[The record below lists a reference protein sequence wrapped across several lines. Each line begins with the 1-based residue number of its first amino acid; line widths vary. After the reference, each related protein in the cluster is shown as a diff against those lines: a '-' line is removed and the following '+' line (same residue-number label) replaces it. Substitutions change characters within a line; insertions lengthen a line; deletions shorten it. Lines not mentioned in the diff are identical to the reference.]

1 MSKKIFNIID
11 YISEKEIIDKI
22 NEIGKNPLT
31 ITGHGFNDF
40 YRKYNIDRQLFN
52 ININTITST

>member
-40 YRKYNIDRQLFN
+40 GPIPIIKSANK
-52 ININTITST
+52 STLIYSNK